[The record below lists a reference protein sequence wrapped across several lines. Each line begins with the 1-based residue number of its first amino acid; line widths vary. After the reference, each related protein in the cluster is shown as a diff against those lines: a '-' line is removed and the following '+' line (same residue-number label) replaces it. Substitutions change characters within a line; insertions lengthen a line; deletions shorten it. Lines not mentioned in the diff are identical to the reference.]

1 VVEGGFG
8 LQYAALLEYREGSGL
23 VVFCQLDVSGRS
35 EAEPAAD
42 RIAGQ
47 LLAHVAAWRPTPRR
61 SVAYAG
67 SDEGRR
73 HLEAAGFSVSSYRG
87 GALPGDRLL
96 VLGPGAGA
104 SLRGGAADLG
114 RFLQAGGRIAG
125 LGLGSA
131 DALVLP
137 VPGLKLENGELLA
150 PALAPFPGASPFA
163 GIGPADL
170 HDRDPRPVPL
180 VASGAA
186 FTRGVIAAAANDRVA
201 LLQLVPWGAPPR
213 LQQFRA
219 NFRRH
224 AYATSRLLAN
234 LGAEARTPLLE
245 HLSRPVAAPAADKRW
260 LRGLY
265 LDVPEEWDDP
275 YRFFRW

>member
-1 VVEGGFG
+1 
-8 LQYAALLEYREGSGL
+8 
-23 VVFCQLDVSGRS
+23 
-35 EAEPAAD
+35 
-42 RIAGQ
+42 
-47 LLAHVAAWRPTPRR
+47 
-61 SVAYAG
+61 
-67 SDEGRR
+67 
-73 HLEAAGFSVSSYRG
+73 
-87 GALPGDRLL
+87 LL
-96 VLGPGAGA
+96 VLGPGAGSA
-104 SLRGGAADLG
+104 LRGGAADLG

-125 LGLGSA
+125 LGLGPA

-150 PALAPFPGASPFA
+150 PALAPFPAGSPFA

-170 HDRDPRPVPL
+170 HDRDPRLAPL
-180 VASGAA
+180 VVSGAGFA
-186 FTRGVIAAAANDRVA
+186 RGVIASAASERVA
-201 LLQLVPWGAPPR
+201 LLQLVPWGDARR

-245 HLSRPVAAPAADKRW
+245 HLARPVASPAVDKRW